1 MYDYLSVYKINNYNK
16 IRLGKKNDGG
26 YVIYDI
32 PDVKYDIFISGG
44 IELDISFEEDFVNK
58 YPDVPCIAFDGTIDS
73 LPVTNSNKIT
83 FIKKNLGNINTD
95 EICNLKEY
103 FDKYNSIFMKMDIE
117 GGEISLFQAIS
128 DDDLKKIKQIVIEF
142 HSAYERDIPIRL
154 SKTHWLSHF
163 HPNNC
168 CGLNSNGVPNV
179 FECTYVLKTDDINVE
194 INNLPIP
201 DPSIDHPNVPHFSD
215 ICLSGYPY
223 TTSTI

>member
-1 MYDYLSVYKINNYNK
+1 MYDYLCVYKINNYNK

-73 LPVTNSNKIT
+73 LPITNSNKIT

-128 DDDLKKIKQIVIEF
+128 DDDLKKIKQIDLYTNFCFINLCK
-142 HSAYERDIPIRL
+142 IL
-154 SKTHWLSHF
+154 
-163 HPNNC
+163 
-168 CGLNSNGVPNV
+168 V
-179 FECTYVLKTDDINVE
+179 FDL
-194 INNLPIP
+194 
-201 DPSIDHPNVPHFSD
+201 
-215 ICLSGYPY
+215 
-223 TTSTI
+223 